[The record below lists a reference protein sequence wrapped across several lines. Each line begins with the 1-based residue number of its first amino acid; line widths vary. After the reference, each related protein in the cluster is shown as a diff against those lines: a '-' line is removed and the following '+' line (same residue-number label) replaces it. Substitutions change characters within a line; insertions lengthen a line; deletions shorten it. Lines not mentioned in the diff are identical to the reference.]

1 MRMIMIIIH
10 IHAIKHKGVLFMSIN
25 IKILNS
31 FAFLALFSLSTY
43 AEMEMNTVET
53 VTIVGSQEDVA
64 GSATVLSNE
73 DLAKMVDT
81 DIHKILSAVPGVYV
95 RTEDGYGLRP
105 NISIRGTAP
114 DRSGKVTLMEDGVL
128 IAPAPYTSASAYYF
142 PTTGRIHAVEVLKG
156 PAAITQGPSTIG
168 GAINMISTPIPD
180 TTGGSITSEM
190 GSDGL
195 SRTHMT
201 FGLNSGKLSGLLEVH
216 NHSADGFDSIMNVG
230 GNTGF
235 DKSDTLAKL
244 RYTSGVHQ
252 LTVKMLEVD
261 ETSNQTYVGL
271 SQASFDMS
279 PRKRYGMSKYDVMNN
294 DGDQTSFA
302 YVGDFEA
309 FTVRATMWSNDYHRD
324 WFKVDKANNTKA
336 HGVEDGIDEVI
347 AAANAGDAN
356 AQAIL
361 DGDLAVT
368 VKLKHN
374 NRFYT
379 NEGMQFDVSK
389 QIGMHDLT
397 FGYRDMEDS
406 ESRLQSYECTDQAA
420 GGALSALV
428 SCSTGFTGSNNR
440 LRTTTA
446 TSWFMQD
453 TITMGALA
461 VTVGHRSEE
470 FDKVELRW
478 DDGVPTRTM
487 LNSSYPKSSSG
498 DYSTSGVGATYDMNE
513 NLKLVAGFHQGM
525 SPVFGGD
532 AEQADNMELGFRYNK
547 DVTALEVMYFA
558 SDYANLVG
566 ECKNSSGGDC
576 EAGDTFS
583 GGEVDV
589 SGLEVSASTIIEGS
603 DNISYPMA
611 LTWATVSSEFQS
623 SFDSDYFGTVA
634 AGDDV
639 PYLPESQLAAVVGF
653 VTDQGLSGDVRIAK
667 YGSTCSTAQCG
678 AFENIEAYT
687 FIDLSLRQKVS
698 EKMTIYTVIENITDD
713 ADIVARAPKNGARS
727 QKPKS
732 MKFGF
737 TFNF

>member
-1 MRMIMIIIH
+1 
-10 IHAIKHKGVLFMSIN
+10 MSIN
-25 IKILNS
+25 IKVLNS
-31 FAFLALFSLSTY
+31 FAFLALFSLSAY

-73 DLAKMVDT
+73 DLAKLVDT

-168 GAINMISTPIPD
+168 GAINMISTPIPEAN
-180 TTGGSITSEM
+180 GGFVTQEL

-195 SRTHMT
+195 SRTHAT
-201 FGLNSGKLSGLLEVH
+201 YGVNNGTLSGLVEIHENSV
-216 NHSADGFDSIMNVG
+216 DGFDSIMNMG
-230 GNTGF
+230 GDTGF
-235 DKSDTLAKL
+235 DKSDFLAKL
-244 RYTSGVHQ
+244 RYTSGVHE
-252 LTVKMLEVD
+252 LTFKMLDID

-271 SQASFDMS
+271 TQASFENN
-279 PRKRYGMSKYDVMNN
+279 PRKRYGMSFYDVMNN
-294 DGDQTSFA
+294 DGEQTSFA
-302 YVGDFEA
+302 YVGDYKA
-309 FTVRATMWSNDYHRD
+309 FTLTATMWSNDYHRD

-379 NEGMQFDVSK
+379 NEGMQFNLSK
-389 QIGMHDLT
+389 EIGNNAIT

-420 GGALSALV
+420 GGSLSALV

-446 TSWFMQD
+446 TSWFIQD

-461 VTVGHRSEE
+461 VTIGHRSEE
-470 FDKVELRW
+470 FDKVEMRW

-487 LNSSYPKSSSG
+487 PNSSYPKNSSG
-498 DYSTSGVGATYDMNE
+498 DYTTTGFGATYDMNE

-589 SGLEVSASTIIEGS
+589 SGFEVTASTVIDGPDS
-603 DNISYPMA
+603 ISYPMA
-611 LTWATVSSEFQS
+611 LTYAKTSSEFLS

-639 PYLPESQLAAVVGF
+639 PYLPASQLAAVVGF
-653 VTDQGLSGDVRIAK
+653 VTDTGLSGDMRLVK

-678 AFENIEAYT
+678 AFENIESYT
-687 FIDLSLRQKVS
+687 FIDLSLRQKLS
-698 EKMTIYTVIENITDD
+698 ENMSIYTVVENITDD
-713 ADIVARAPKNGARS
+713 VDIVSRAPKNGARS

-732 MKFGF
+732 MKVGF
-737 TFNF
+737 TYNF

>member
-1 MRMIMIIIH
+1 
-10 IHAIKHKGVLFMSIN
+10 MSIN

-347 AAANAGDAN
+347 AAANAGDVN

-498 DYSTSGVGATYDMNE
+498 DYSTTGVGATYGMNE

>member
-1 MRMIMIIIH
+1 
-10 IHAIKHKGVLFMSIN
+10 MSIN
-25 IKILNS
+25 IKVLNS
-31 FAFLALFSLSTY
+31 FAFLALFSLSAY

-114 DRSGKVTLMEDGVL
+114 DRSGKITLMEDGVL

-142 PTTGRIHAVEVLKG
+142 PTTGRINAVEVLKG

-168 GAINMISTPIPD
+168 GAINMISTPIPEAN
-180 TTGGSITSEM
+180 GGFVTQEL

-195 SRTHMT
+195 SRTHAT
-201 FGLNSGKLSGLLEVH
+201 YGVNNGTLSGLVEIH
-216 NHSADGFDSIMNVG
+216 ENSADGFDSIMNVG
-230 GNTGF
+230 GDTGF
-235 DKSDTLAKL
+235 DKSDFLAKL
-244 RYTSGVHQ
+244 RYTSGVHE
-252 LTVKMLEVD
+252 LTFKMLDID

-271 SQASFDMS
+271 TQSSFENS
-279 PRKRYGMSKYDVMNN
+279 PRKRYGMSAYDVMNN
-294 DGDQTSFA
+294 DGEQTSFA
-302 YVGDFEA
+302 YVGNFEA
-309 FTVRATMWSNDYHRD
+309 FTLTATTWSNDYHRD
-324 WFKVDKANNTKA
+324 WFKVDKANSTKA

-347 AAANAGDAN
+347 AAANGGDAN

-361 DGDLAVT
+361 DGNLAVT

-379 NEGMQFDVSK
+379 NEGMQFNLSK
-389 QIGMHDLT
+389 EIGNNAVT

-406 ESRLQSYECTDQAA
+406 ESRLQSYECTDQAI
-420 GGALSALV
+420 GGSLSALV

-446 TSWFMQD
+446 TSWFIQD

-461 VTVGHRSEE
+461 VTVGYRSEE

-487 LNSSYPKSSSG
+487 LNSSYPKNSSG
-498 DYSTSGVGATYDMNE
+498 DYTTSGVGATYDLND

-589 SGLEVSASTIIEGS
+589 SGFEVTASTVVDGPDS
-603 DNISYPMA
+603 ISYPMA
-611 LTWATVSSEFQS
+611 LTYARTSSEFQS

-634 AGDDV
+634 SGDDV
-639 PYLPESQLAAVVGF
+639 PYLPASQLAAVVGF
-653 VTDQGLSGDVRIAK
+653 VTDTGLSGDMRLVK

-678 AFENIEAYT
+678 EFENIESYT
-687 FIDLSLRQKVS
+687 FLDLSLRQKLS
-698 EKMTIYTVIENITDD
+698 ESMTLYAVVENINDD
-713 ADIVARAPKNGARS
+713 VDIVSRAPKNGARS

-732 MKFGF
+732 IKVGF
-737 TFNF
+737 TYNF

>member
-1 MRMIMIIIH
+1 MIIIYE
-10 IHAIKHKGVLFMSIN
+10 INQHKRVLSMSIN

-180 TTGGSITSEM
+180 TTGGSVTSEM

-347 AAANAGDAN
+347 AAANAGDVN

-487 LNSSYPKSSSG
+487 LDLSYPKSSSG
-498 DYSTSGVGATYDMNE
+498 DYSTTGVGATYNMNE

>member
-1 MRMIMIIIH
+1 
-10 IHAIKHKGVLFMSIN
+10 MSIN

-498 DYSTSGVGATYDMNE
+498 NYSTTGVGATYDMNE

>member
-1 MRMIMIIIH
+1 
-10 IHAIKHKGVLFMSIN
+10 MSIN

-156 PAAITQGPSTIG
+156 PAAISQGPSTIG

-180 TTGGSITSEM
+180 TTGGSVTSEM

-252 LTVKMLEVD
+252 LTLKMLEVD

-271 SQASFDMS
+271 SQASFDMN

-347 AAANAGDAN
+347 AAANAGDVN

-487 LNSSYPKSSSG
+487 LNSSYPKSSFG
-498 DYSTSGVGATYDMNE
+498 DYSTTGVGATYNMNE

>member
-1 MRMIMIIIH
+1 
-10 IHAIKHKGVLFMSIN
+10 MSIN
-25 IKILNS
+25 IKVLNS
-31 FAFLALFSLSTY
+31 FAFLALFSLSAY

-114 DRSGKVTLMEDGVL
+114 DRSGKITLMEDGVL

-142 PTTGRIHAVEVLKG
+142 PTTGRINAVEVLKG

-168 GAINMISTPIPD
+168 GAINMISTPIPEAN
-180 TTGGSITSEM
+180 GGFVTQEL

-195 SRTHMT
+195 SRTHAT
-201 FGLNSGKLSGLLEVH
+201 YGVNNGTLSGLVEIH
-216 NHSADGFDSIMNVG
+216 ENSADGFDSIMNVG
-230 GNTGF
+230 GDTGF
-235 DKSDTLAKL
+235 DKSDFLAKL
-244 RYTSGVHQ
+244 RYTSGVHE
-252 LTVKMLEVD
+252 LTFKMLDID

-271 SQASFDMS
+271 TQSSFENS
-279 PRKRYGMSKYDVMNN
+279 PRKRYGMSAYDVMNN
-294 DGDQTSFA
+294 DGEQTSFA
-302 YVGDFEA
+302 YVGNFEA
-309 FTVRATMWSNDYHRD
+309 FTLTATTWSNDYHRD
-324 WFKVDKANNTKA
+324 WFKVDKANSTKA

-347 AAANAGDAN
+347 AAANGGDAN

-361 DGDLAVT
+361 DGNLAVT

-379 NEGMQFDVSK
+379 NEGMQFNLSK
-389 QIGMHDLT
+389 EIGNNAVT

-406 ESRLQSYECTDQAA
+406 ESRLQSYECTDQAV
-420 GGALSALV
+420 GGSLSALV

-446 TSWFMQD
+446 TSWFIQD

-461 VTVGHRSEE
+461 VTVGYRSEE

-487 LNSSYPKSSSG
+487 LNSSYPKNSSG
-498 DYSTSGVGATYDMNE
+498 DYTTSGVGATYDLND
-513 NLKLVAGFHQGM
+513 NVKLVAGFHQGM

-589 SGLEVSASTIIEGS
+589 SGFEVTASTVVDGPDS
-603 DNISYPMA
+603 ISYPMA
-611 LTWATVSSEFQS
+611 LTYARTSSEFQS

-634 AGDDV
+634 SGDDV
-639 PYLPESQLAAVVGF
+639 PYLPASQLAAVVGF
-653 VTDQGLSGDVRIAK
+653 VTDTGLSGDMRLVK

-678 AFENIEAYT
+678 EFENIESYT
-687 FIDLSLRQKVS
+687 FLDLSLRQKLS
-698 EKMTIYTVIENITDD
+698 ESMTLYAVVENINDD
-713 ADIVARAPKNGARS
+713 VDIVSRAPKNGARS

-732 MKFGF
+732 IKVGF
-737 TFNF
+737 TYNF

>member
-1 MRMIMIIIH
+1 
-10 IHAIKHKGVLFMSIN
+10 MSIN
-25 IKILNS
+25 IKVLNS
-31 FAFLALFSLSTY
+31 FAFLALFSLSAY

-114 DRSGKVTLMEDGVL
+114 DRSGKITLMEDGVL

-142 PTTGRIHAVEVLKG
+142 PTTGRINAVEVLKG

-168 GAINMISTPIPD
+168 GAINMISTPIPEAN
-180 TTGGSITSEM
+180 GGFVTQEL

-195 SRTHMT
+195 SRTHAT
-201 FGLNSGKLSGLLEVH
+201 YGVNNGTLSGLVEIH
-216 NHSADGFDSIMNVG
+216 ENSADGFDSIMNVG
-230 GNTGF
+230 GDTGF
-235 DKSDTLAKL
+235 DKSDFLAKL
-244 RYTSGVHQ
+244 RYTSGVHE
-252 LTVKMLEVD
+252 LTFKMLDID

-271 SQASFDMS
+271 TQSSFENS
-279 PRKRYGMSKYDVMNN
+279 PRKRYGMSAYDVMNN
-294 DGDQTSFA
+294 DGEQTSFA
-302 YVGDFEA
+302 YVGNFEA
-309 FTVRATMWSNDYHRD
+309 FTLTATTWSNDYHRD
-324 WFKVDKANNTKA
+324 WFKVDKANSTKA

-347 AAANAGDAN
+347 AAANGGDAN

-361 DGDLAVT
+361 DGNLAVT

-379 NEGMQFDVSK
+379 NEGMQFNLSK
-389 QIGMHDLT
+389 EIGNNAVT

-406 ESRLQSYECTDQAA
+406 ESRLQSYECTDQAV
-420 GGALSALV
+420 GGSLSALV

-446 TSWFMQD
+446 TSWFIQD

-461 VTVGHRSEE
+461 VTVGYRSEE

-487 LNSSYPKSSSG
+487 LNSSYPKNSSG
-498 DYSTSGVGATYDMNE
+498 DYTTSGVGATYDLND
-513 NLKLVAGFHQGM
+513 NVKLVAGFHQGM

-589 SGLEVSASTIIEGS
+589 SGFEVTASTVVDGPDS
-603 DNISYPMA
+603 ISYPMA
-611 LTWATVSSEFQS
+611 LTYARTSSEFQS

-634 AGDDV
+634 SGDDV
-639 PYLPESQLAAVVGF
+639 PYLPASQLAAVVGF
-653 VTDQGLSGDVRIAK
+653 VTDTGLSGDMRLVK

-678 AFENIEAYT
+678 EFENIESYT
-687 FIDLSLRQKVS
+687 FLDLSLRQKLS
-698 EKMTIYTVIENITDD
+698 ESMTLYTVVENINDD
-713 ADIVARAPKNGARS
+713 VDIVSRAPKNGARS

-732 MKFGF
+732 IKVGF
-737 TFNF
+737 TYNF

>member
-1 MRMIMIIIH
+1 
-10 IHAIKHKGVLFMSIN
+10 MSIN

-180 TTGGSITSEM
+180 TTGGSVTSEM

-271 SQASFDMS
+271 SQASFDIS

-347 AAANAGDAN
+347 AAANAGDVN

-498 DYSTSGVGATYDMNE
+498 DYSTTGVGATYNMNE

>member
-1 MRMIMIIIH
+1 MII

-498 DYSTSGVGATYDMNE
+498 DYSTTGVGATYDMNE

>member
-1 MRMIMIIIH
+1 
-10 IHAIKHKGVLFMSIN
+10 MSIN
-25 IKILNS
+25 IKVLNS
-31 FAFLALFSLSTY
+31 FAFLALFSLSAY

-114 DRSGKVTLMEDGVL
+114 DRSGKITLMEDGVL

-168 GAINMISTPIPD
+168 GAINMISTPIPEAN
-180 TTGGSITSEM
+180 GGFVTQEL

-195 SRTHMT
+195 SRTHAT
-201 FGLNSGKLSGLLEVH
+201 YGVNNGTLSGLVEIHENSV
-216 NHSADGFDSIMNVG
+216 DGFDSIMNVG
-230 GNTGF
+230 GDTGF
-235 DKSDTLAKL
+235 DKSDFLAKL

-252 LTVKMLEVD
+252 LTFKMLDID
-261 ETSNQTYVGL
+261 EMSNQTYVGL
-271 SQASFDMS
+271 TQASFDDN
-279 PRKRYGMSKYDVMNN
+279 PRKRYGMSAYDVMNN
-294 DGDQTSFA
+294 DGEQTSFA

-309 FTVRATMWSNDYHRD
+309 FTLTATMWSNDYHRD

-347 AAANAGDAN
+347 AAANGGDAN

-361 DGDLAVT
+361 DGELAVT

-379 NEGMQFDVSK
+379 NEGIQLNLSK
-389 QIGMHDLT
+389 EIGNHAVT

-420 GGALSALV
+420 DGSLSALV

-446 TSWFMQD
+446 TSWFVQD

-470 FDKVELRW
+470 FDKVEMRW

-487 LNSSYPKSSSG
+487 PNSSYPKNSSG
-498 DYSTSGVGATYDMNE
+498 DYSTTGLGATYDMNE

-576 EAGDTFS
+576 EAGETFS

-589 SGLEVSASTIIEGS
+589 SGLEVVASTVVEG
-603 DNISYPMA
+603 DNISYPLA
-611 LTWATVSSEFQS
+611 FTWATTSSEFQS

-639 PYLPESQLAAVVGF
+639 PYLPDSQLALVAGF
-653 VTDQGLSGDVRIAK
+653 VTDAGMSGDVRLVK
-667 YGSTCSTAQCG
+667 YGSTCSSAQCG
-678 AFENIEAYT
+678 AFENIESYT
-687 FIDLSLRQKVS
+687 FVDLSLRQKVNDNVS
-698 EKMTIYTVIENITDD
+698 VYTVIENLSDGE
-713 ADIVARAPKNGARS
+713 DIVSRAPKNGARS
-727 QKPKS
+727 QKPRSFKV
-732 MKFGF
+732 GF
-737 TFNF
+737 TYNF

>member
-1 MRMIMIIIH
+1 MRMIMII

-498 DYSTSGVGATYDMNE
+498 DYSTTGVGATYDMNE

>member
-1 MRMIMIIIH
+1 MIIIYE
-10 IHAIKHKGVLFMSIN
+10 INLHKEVLSMSIN

-498 DYSTSGVGATYDMNE
+498 DYSTTGVGATYDMNE

>member
-10 IHAIKHKGVLFMSIN
+10 AIKHKGVSFMSIN

-271 SQASFDMS
+271 SQVSFDMS